1 MHQFGK
7 CGGGGRR
14 RARREDLPMPALV
27 STISDNRVLALVNL
41 SSTGARLRGSKLPP
55 KGEAMSLKIDY
66 VRAFGVVAWSRNGE
80 CGVEFDSPIQ
90 SFEVRRLRGEVKSAT
105 LSGGGVEQQLALED
119 WETGFAR

>member
-1 MHQFGK
+1 
-7 CGGGGRR
+7 
-14 RARREDLPMPALV
+14 MPALV